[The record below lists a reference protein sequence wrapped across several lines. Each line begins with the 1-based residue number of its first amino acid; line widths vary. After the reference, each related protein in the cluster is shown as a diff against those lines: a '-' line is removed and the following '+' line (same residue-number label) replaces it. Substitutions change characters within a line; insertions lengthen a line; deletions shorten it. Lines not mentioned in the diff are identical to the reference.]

1 MSSDSTFGQNDWL
14 VDEMYQQY
22 RENPSSVDPE
32 WRELFE
38 RNGAPQTATGAKN
51 VSPAP
56 SPAKAGD
63 AKESRE
69 KTDPKVARTTGA
81 PSQDGRQTKVDQAA
95 AEAAS
100 KRSKVLPKPKQSPLQ
115 KIADVS
121 VEPGERQLKG
131 IYKTIAKNMD
141 ESLSLPTATSVRDMP
156 VKLMFENRALV
167 NDHLKRTRGGKIS
180 FTHIIG
186 YAIVKAAQ
194 LHPGMNVNYK
204 VKDNKPFVVQPEH
217 INLGLAIDLPQKD
230 GSRALVVAAIKECEK
245 LSFDKFVDGYEDIVN
260 RARDNKLTMD
270 DFSGVTIQLT
280 NPGGIGTRHSIP
292 RLTTG

>member
-38 RNGAPQTATGAKN
+38 RNGAPQTAGGDKN

-141 ESLSLPTATSVRDMP
+141 ESLSSTLR
-156 VKLMFENRALV
+156 
-167 NDHLKRTRGGKIS
+167 
-180 FTHIIG
+180 
-186 YAIVKAAQ
+186 
-194 LHPGMNVNYK
+194 
-204 VKDNKPFVVQPEH
+204 
-217 INLGLAIDLPQKD
+217 
-230 GSRALVVAAIKECEK
+230 
-245 LSFDKFVDGYEDIVN
+245 
-260 RARDNKLTMD
+260 
-270 DFSGVTIQLT
+270 
-280 NPGGIGTRHSIP
+280 
-292 RLTTG
+292 